1 MQGISGCSRSLLLQA
16 LNNAADG
23 SLRLALRVE
32 IHEKNRLHSFYL
44 LGKNIHGQKSNKP
57 FVVTRIR
64 GFSLICMQDSGI
76 TYLKNMDQGPCAFL
90 RQRYSG
96 VFE

>member
-1 MQGISGCSRSLLLQA
+1 MCDLNLARVAGFHMQGISGCSRSLLLQA

-32 IHEKNRLHSFYL
+32 IHEENRLHSFYL

-57 FVVTRIR
+57 FVVNRIR
-64 GFSLICMQDSGI
+64 GFSLICMQDSGMNNS
-76 TYLKNMDQGPCAFL
+76 TSD
-90 RQRYSG
+90 
-96 VFE
+96 